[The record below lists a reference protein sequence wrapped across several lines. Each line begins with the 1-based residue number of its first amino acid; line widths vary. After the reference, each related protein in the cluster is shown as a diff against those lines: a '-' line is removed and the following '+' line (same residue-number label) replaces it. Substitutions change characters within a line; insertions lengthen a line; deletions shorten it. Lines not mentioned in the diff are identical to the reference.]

1 MVKPHSLLSVAIGG
15 PNSSLVPSPTSSSS
29 LCWGLHFVI
38 ISSNNMTEI
47 PLPWFYCQLQKE
59 DSDKPYEETQLPIC
73 SHTLLT
79 GKSKYQLKI
88 VVNIF
93 WTNSMVFLSFPGYSN
108 NCINKL
114 MPNNNEEKG
123 NSSRATSRSWK
134 RKSQEK
140 DKFPRFSQTFE
151 NEKRNLQRKI
161 KEKNAQFLGFSHGFF
176 IF

>member
-93 WTNSMVFLSFPGYSN
+93 WTNSMVFLTFPGY
-108 NCINKL
+108 NKTVSANWCQIIMKRREIHPEQHQDL
-114 MPNNNEEKG
+114 GKG
-123 NSSRATSRSWK
+123 KVKKKTYFQGFHKLLRMRGEIYKGRLKKKLPSSWG
-134 RKSQEK
+134 
-140 DKFPRFSQTFE
+140 FPMVFNF
-151 NEKRNLQRKI
+151 
-161 KEKNAQFLGFSHGFF
+161 
-176 IF
+176 